1 MSLVSKGDR
10 VAIKSGTTCQ
20 IKSELL
26 QMNRTGTY
34 SPVLLSMILSVS
46 MSMSRSAG
54 APSSPNRLLKYW
66 LMGEKAVH
74 HRRTKFSAHEKS
86 MPYKCSKL
94 LAQWPHPAMWGISA
108 TC

>member
-34 SPVLLSMILSVS
+34 SPVLLSMILWV
-46 MSMSRSAG
+46 SMSRSAG
-54 APSSPNRLLKYW
+54 APSSPKQTIPLHLLSARAGW
-66 LMGEKAVH
+66 RPVG
-74 HRRTKFSAHEKS
+74 TKRIRQGDFLVTHLS
-86 MPYKCSKL
+86 L
-94 LAQWPHPAMWGISA
+94 VR
-108 TC
+108 

>member
-10 VAIKSGTTCQ
+10 VAIKSGATCQ

-54 APSSPNRLLKYW
+54 APSSPKQTIPLHLLSARAGW
-66 LMGEKAVH
+66 RPVG
-74 HRRTKFSAHEKS
+74 TKRIRQGDFLVTHLS
-86 MPYKCSKL
+86 L
-94 LAQWPHPAMWGISA
+94 VR
-108 TC
+108 

>member
-10 VAIKSGTTCQ
+10 VAIKSGATCQ

-46 MSMSRSAG
+46 MSRSAG
-54 APSSPNRLLKYW
+54 APSSPKQTIPLHLLSARAGW
-66 LMGEKAVH
+66 RPVG
-74 HRRTKFSAHEKS
+74 TKRIRQGDFLVTHLS
-86 MPYKCSKL
+86 L
-94 LAQWPHPAMWGISA
+94 VR
-108 TC
+108 